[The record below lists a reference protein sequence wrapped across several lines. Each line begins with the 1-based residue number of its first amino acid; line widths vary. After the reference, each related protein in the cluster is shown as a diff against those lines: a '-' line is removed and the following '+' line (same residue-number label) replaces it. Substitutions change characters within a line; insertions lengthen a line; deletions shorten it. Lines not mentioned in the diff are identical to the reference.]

1 MCESCEDYYL
11 AGPFVFEVAV
21 EPRAVASFNITAFKG
36 TWDCATVRQFR
47 SIHLAS
53 DVLVIDF
60 LASKFCLDTEQFLS
74 TFILY
79 IDGESFSRGR
89 LRKLTADNIHGRN
102 LLIGVIFESSIDTPS
117 AASWSRRDVVGADCS
132 EICIENW
139 VVGICY
145 QSWY

>member
-1 MCESCEDYYL
+1 MCESCADYYL
-11 AGPFVFEVAV
+11 LGPFVFEV

-47 SIHLAS
+47 SIQLAS

-79 IDGESFSRGR
+79 IDGESLSKYR

-102 LLIGVIFESSIDTPS
+102 LLIGVIFDSNMDTRS
-117 AASWSRRDVVGADCS
+117 AASWIGWGVWGGDFS
-132 EICIENW
+132 ECCAENW
-139 VVGICY
+139 VVRIG
-145 QSWY
+145 